1 MTLRNTDHQYLIWP
15 DYPAAGPFIPQGH
28 EGFRKGFERYERA
41 GGGYIT
47 SIEAIEMIDSPTG
60 TRINDDAKDQ
70 LRARLT
76 SMLVDQRRLG
86 IRFPMVTRELV
97 TEAMSKSPLPVH
109 EKAERLLRYLALR
122 SGTLGHYV
130 FLYRDGVDGHVSTN
144 SFGEPIVQPFPTNPV
159 LQEAMAWSET
169 TTLEEVMYLVRYL
182 NEKGWIRK
190 EYERSLDLQV
200 TVDGHGMI
208 SELQTN
214 PSSSKAFVAMWINDE
229 TDEAFMEGLRR
240 GIKDAGYQDLRI
252 DKKEDVVKIDDEIIS
267 EIRTSRFLVADFT
280 QGNDGARGGVYFEA
294 GFALGLGIPVIF
306 TCRRDM
312 VDKLHF
318 DTRQYAHI
326 LWDEPEDL
334 RVAIRDRIRARLGQG
349 PGDNSTR
356 P

>member
-1 MTLRNTDHQYLIWP
+1 MTLGNTDHRYLIWS

-28 EGFRKGFERYERA
+28 QGFRKGFERYQRA

-47 SIEAIEMIDSPTG
+47 SIEAIEMLDSPTG
-60 TRINDDAKDQ
+60 TLINDDAKNQ

-76 SMLVDQRRLG
+76 TMLVDQRRLG

-109 EKAERLLRYLALR
+109 ERAERLLRYLALR
-122 SGTLGHYV
+122 SGTVGHYV
-130 FLYRDGVDGHVSTN
+130 SLYRDGVDGDVLSN

-159 LQEAMAWSET
+159 LQEAMAWSEST
-169 TTLEEVMYLVRYL
+169 TFEEVMYLVQYL
-182 NEKGWIRK
+182 TEKSWIR
-190 EYERSLDLQV
+190 EQYPRSVNFQV
-200 TVDGHGMI
+200 TVDGHGRI
-208 SELQTN
+208 ADLNAN
-214 PSSSKAFVAMWINDE
+214 PSSLQAFMAMWINDE
-229 TDEAFMEGLRR
+229 TERAFTEGLKR
-240 GIKDAGYQDLRI
+240 GIEDAGYQVLRI

-267 EIRTSRFLVADFT
+267 EIRRSRFLVADFT

-306 TCRRDM
+306 TCRTDM

-326 LWDEPEDL
+326 LWDEPENL
-334 RVAIRDRIRARLGQG
+334 RVDIRDRIRARLGQG